1 MRDTIAA
8 ISTPLGAGGLGVIR
22 ISGPQ
27 ARAVA
32 ARVFLPL
39 GKKSVEKMTGYT
51 CLYGHVKRMMRFW
64 TRRSA
69 PALHPLK
76 VILEKM

>member
-32 ARVFLPL
+32 APGLPSPWQKVSGEDDRLYLPL
-39 GKKSVEKMTGYT
+39 WTCKKE
-51 CLYGHVKRMMRFW
+51 
-64 TRRSA
+64 
-69 PALHPLK
+69 
-76 VILEKM
+76 